1 MLRLTP
7 SNASLSGLMRDGSI
21 FSSPLSTSRS
31 SVLISASGRLKGT
44 CCIGLKAAMVRITVP
59 RSNWRSLKGSAFNGS
74 PITRD
79 GRLRTRKT
87 RHSRVITG
95 HGDIPMSVQAMKAG
109 AVDFLTKPFREQEIL
124 DAVSAALE
132 RDGNRCNEERSQSD
146 LQHRFA

>member
-31 SVLISASGRLKGT
+31 SVLTSASGRLKGT
-44 CCIGLKAAMVRITVP
+44 CCIGLKAATVRITVP

-87 RHSRVITG
+87 RHSRVTYFPCRI
-95 HGDIPMSVQAMKAG
+95 SY
-109 AVDFLTKPFREQEIL
+109 
-124 DAVSAALE
+124 AALSRGQFFFE
-132 RDGNRCNEERSQSD
+132 QRELRVPALVVGCHVPIRRTGRRFYLEEKRYFSRYFD
-146 LQHRFA
+146 